1 MRKEGTSSGRSGRM
15 GAQPGP
21 DFAAFGAFAP
31 PNMEAAVRAG
41 NAWVKGLG
49 TLNEEMISFSQEQL
63 GKCMEAGQ
71 SLMRCASVEQAI
83 STQCDI
89 ARSTVESYYREA
101 NKLITMTSDIAREA
115 LAQDAAEPM
124 AAATAAAGED

>member
-1 MRKEGTSSGRSGRM
+1 M

-21 DFAAFGAFAP
+21 DFAAFGGFAP
-31 PNMEAAVRAG
+31 PSMEAAVRAS
-41 NAWVKGLG
+41 NAWMKGLG

-83 STQCDI
+83 TTQVDI
-89 ARSTVESYYREA
+89 ARSTIESYYREA
-101 NKLITMTSDIAREA
+101 DKLISMTSDIAKDA

-124 AAATAAAGED
+124 APAAAAAGED